1 MQQLEIMLDAQAI
14 AALRALQVPGRPS
27 ILLRVMD
34 LFASSAQALVA
45 ELEQALE
52 SGDLPTIMRAAHT
65 LKSSSA
71 NIGATELAAHS
82 KRIEQCGRDGDLDGC
97 RRHAEGFKPLF
108 DATLVAV
115 AALRGAE
122 AA

>member
-1 MQQLEIMLDAQAI
+1 MQLPEIMLDADAI
-14 AALRALQVPGRPS
+14 AALRALQAPGRPS

-34 LFASSAQALVA
+34 LFESSAQALVA
-45 ELEQALE
+45 ELEQGLE

-71 NIGATELAAHS
+71 NIGAMDLAAHS
-82 KRIEQCGRDGDLDGC
+82 KRIEQCGRDGDLAGC
-97 RRHAEGFKPLF
+97 RQQAAGYRPLF
-108 DATLVAV
+108 TATLAAV
-115 AALRGAE
+115 SALRSTE